1 MEAVPGKK
9 KKMLTETLQP
19 VLCLFIHFRI
29 CFTVLKVKLSAIK
42 PPKHLKALS
51 KLFSLPEGY

>member
-29 CFTVLKVKLSAIK
+29 CFSFKGETIRN
-42 PPKHLKALS
+42 
-51 KLFSLPEGY
+51 